1 MVSRL
6 ETATVEALYT
16 GGKVMN
22 IVVAEVGKAGHA
34 LVRQLDA
41 EGHDVTVIESKSQVL
56 EQTPDYLDVVGLQGS
71 GTDVDVLRE
80 ARAVKANLVIA
91 ATSTDET
98 NIVIC
103 LLGRGLKEVMIVG
116 GLRIAAYL
124 ATRLLDMNIAVKIIE
139 KNLDK
144 ALDHALRFPDVTV
157 ICGDGTDQATLLSE
171 NLDGMDGFVSL
182 TDNDEENVII
192 SMFAEQQSVEH
203 VVPKVNRVELGFLL
217 ENRASPMP
225 CTEEHSGRQNRSVC
239 TCDAEL
245 CGFQRRI
252 HYSRR
257 RRPDGSA
264 GVPRGVQLPVH
275 RQTGE
280 GSASEKRYSGRFY
293 HTQIPSY
300 GYPGN
305 TCVKQGDS
313 LIAVS
318 KVKGLRNINDVLI
331 APNGKETELAGH
343 SAGSGIRGSF

>member
-6 ETATVEALYT
+6 ETATVDALYT

-22 IVVAEVGKAGHA
+22 IVVAGVGKAGHA

-80 ARAVKANLVIA
+80 ARAAKANLVIA

-103 LLGRGLKEVMIVG
+103 LLGRGLKEVMIAG
-116 GLRIAAYL
+116 GSRIAAYL

-139 KNLDK
+139 KNPDE
-144 ALDHALRFPDVTV
+144 ALDLALRFPDVTV

-192 SMFAEQQSVEH
+192 SMFAEQQGVEH

-225 CTEEHSGRQNRSVC
+225 
-239 TCDAEL
+239 
-245 CGFQRRI
+245 
-252 HYSRR
+252 
-257 RRPDGSA
+257 
-264 GVPRGVQLPVH
+264 
-275 RQTGE
+275 
-280 GSASEKRYSGRFY
+280 
-293 HTQIPSY
+293 
-300 GYPGN
+300 
-305 TCVKQGDS
+305 
-313 LIAVS
+313 
-318 KVKGLRNINDVLI
+318 
-331 APNGKETELAGH
+331 
-343 SAGSGIRGSF
+343 